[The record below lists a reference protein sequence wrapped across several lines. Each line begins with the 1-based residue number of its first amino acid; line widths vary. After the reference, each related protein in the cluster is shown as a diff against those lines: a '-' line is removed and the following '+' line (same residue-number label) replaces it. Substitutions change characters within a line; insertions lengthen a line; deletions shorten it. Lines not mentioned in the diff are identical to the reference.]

1 LFTLSIATASFL
13 FILSSNRLDMHQ
25 KSHGILSLDIV
36 FLLTI
41 RNASSFVPSVQHT
54 TTSVWNVSSWPEVL
68 LVVFIALLCLI
79 FTVLYDGRFKIR
91 GTSYCFEF

>member
-1 LFTLSIATASFL
+1 
-13 FILSSNRLDMHQ
+13 MHE

-41 RNASSFVPSVQHT
+41 RNASSLVPSVQHT
-54 TTSVWNVSSWPEVL
+54 ISVWNVSSWPEVL
-68 LVVFIALLCLI
+68 LVVLIALLCLI
-79 FTVLYDGRFKIR
+79 FIALFDGTFKIR